1 MNVGAAATVAW
12 QGLTT
17 VHSYGRVPAK
27 WRMSASACY
36 RRVVPT
42 GQEEAH
48 LLPWATAYKE
58 SWRQLRS
65 GPRRTGGGP
74 VCSRQPAQTP
84 GGGVAA
90 PGRS

>member
-48 LLPWATAYKE
+48 LLPWDTTYKE
-58 SWRQLRS
+58 SWHQLRS
-65 GPRRTGGGP
+65 
-74 VCSRQPAQTP
+74 
-84 GGGVAA
+84 
-90 PGRS
+90 